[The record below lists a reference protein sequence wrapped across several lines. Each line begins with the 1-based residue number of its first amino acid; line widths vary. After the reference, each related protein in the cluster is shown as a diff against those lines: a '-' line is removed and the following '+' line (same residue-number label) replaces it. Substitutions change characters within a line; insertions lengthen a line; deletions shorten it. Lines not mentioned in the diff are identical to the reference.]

1 MKFLKSKKQS
11 RAALRMMEQSAGFA
25 IEHLESRQM
34 LSLPGNPTG
43 IAVGTATP
51 SSLTLTWQ
59 DNANNESGFG
69 IERLINGNWSPLNGN
84 LAANTQSYTDS
95 GLAAN
100 TAYAYRVHAFN
111 VSGNSAYSFIGNA
124 VTAPNVVAESPPFS
138 PYFLSAVANSSTQV
152 SLSWFDN
159 AGTETGVKVERK
171 TSNGA
176 FAVIATL
183 APHAQSY
190 SDMTVVGGTA
200 YTYRVAAFNNAGS
213 SPYTNESAV
222 NTPGVVV
229 TPTAPSAPTSLV
241 AASSSSSQ
249 IGLVWTDNANNETG
263 YNVER
268 LNGATWT
275 VIASLP
281 ANSSSYSNTGL
292 TANTAY
298 SYRVN
303 AINAAGPSTYSNTGT
318 ATTQQTGVST
328 TPPYAP
334 YFLSATADSS
344 SQVSLKWYDNFGA
357 ETGVKVERKT
367 GNGAYGVVATL
378 TPHAQSYVDTT
389 VAGNTT
395 YTYRVTAFNDAG
407 NSPYTNESS
416 VATPQGTVTPT
427 IPAAPTALAATVVST
442 TQINLAW
449 TDNSNNETGFTIEKL
464 NGANWSVITSLAA
477 NSTSY
482 SVVNLT
488 PATAYSYRVN
498 AVNAAGPSGY
508 TPTATATTQAVIVTQ
523 TPPFAPYYLSAV
535 ANSSTQV
542 TLNWYDNFGVETGVS
557 VERQT
562 ANGPFTVV
570 ATLAPHAATY
580 VDIAV
585 APNTTYTYRVASFNL
600 GGNSPYTNISSA
612 LTPPGTVVMPG
623 PTAPT
628 LLSTVADS
636 TSQITL
642 NWIDNSNNETGFA
655 VERQNGA
662 SWTPVITLAANTT
675 SYSDASLVQATSY
688 TYRVRAVNANGA
700 SAYTNT
706 STATTKSV
714 VVTGPNAP
722 TLLSTV
728 ADSSSQITLNWIDNS
743 NDETG
748 FAVERQNGVTWTPVI
763 TVAANTTT
771 YSDASLLQAT
781 SYTYRVRAVN
791 GNVASAYTNTS
802 TATTKSVVVTDA
814 PAAPTGLAAATVSD
828 TQLSLLWTDNSTNET
843 NFKLERQNGA
853 NWVVVATLPANTTF
867 YIDGGLTAATMYTY
881 RVNAVNAGGPS
892 AYTNLISATTNTTG
906 GTLPRTDLTT
916 FFPIGAFLQPTYT
929 FSDWKARGVNTMVG
943 FESYGD
949 ATTFEQ
955 WTQVANDRGLKYMR
969 EPLANPALDKTD
981 PNLLSWL
988 YPVDEPD
995 LTDLATAQP
1004 PAQAEFNLLRSI
1016 DPTRPIATTYAGGYV
1031 LDWLKGVRDRN
1042 YYETMTQYTDWVM
1055 PCIYP
1060 VTGWNQPENISGVGK
1075 LVDRVAEWFPGKR
1088 NIAYIETS
1096 NQNLPWV
1103 GPQERGVTPDE
1114 FRGEVWDAVIHG
1126 ATGIVYFPHS
1136 LTPFNYDA
1144 TPANVIAEM
1153 TVQNARLSKFGTA
1166 LLTTQNPAG
1175 TSISNNGTIET
1186 SWRIFNGKKYY
1197 FTLNLSA
1204 NAVSNVSLATTG
1216 LAPATTLAVDG
1227 ENRSVTLQNGN
1238 IIDSFKPYEMH
1249 VYVA

>member
-34 LSLPGNPTG
+34 LSLPANPTG
-43 IAVGTATP
+43 IAVTTATP

-59 DNANNESGFG
+59 DNANNENGFG

-111 VSGNSAYSFIGNA
+111 ASGNSAYTFIGNA
-124 VTAPNVVAESPPFS
+124 VTASNVVTQSPPFA
-138 PYFLSAVANSSTQV
+138 PYFLVAVTNSSTQV
-152 SLSWFDN
+152 SLTWFDN
-159 AGTETGVKVERK
+159 AVTETSVKVERK
-171 TSNGA
+171 TANGA

-183 APHAQSY
+183 APHAQNY
-190 SDMTVVGGTA
+190 SDTTVAGGTA

-229 TPTAPSAPTSLV
+229 TPTAPAAPTSLV
-241 AASSSSSQ
+241 AAASSSSQ

-281 ANSSSYSNTGL
+281 ANSTSYSNTGL

-298 SYRVN
+298 NYRVN
-303 AINAAGPSTYSNTGT
+303 AINATGPSTYSNTGT

-334 YFLSATADSS
+334 YFLAATADSS
-344 SQVSLKWYDNFGA
+344 SQISLKWYDNFGV

-378 TPHAQSYVDTT
+378 SPHAQSYVDAT
-389 VAGNTT
+389 VAGSTT

-416 VATPQGTVTPT
+416 VATPLGTVTPT
-427 IPAAPTALAATVVST
+427 VPAAPTALAATAVSA

-464 NGANWSVITSLAA
+464 NGATGSVITTLAA

-482 SVVNLT
+482 SDVNLT
-488 PATAYSYRVN
+488 PGTAYSYRVN
-498 AVNAAGPSGY
+498 AVNAVGPSAY
-508 TPTATATTQAVIVTQ
+508 TSTATATTQSVIVTQ

-570 ATLAPHAATY
+570 ATLSPHAATY
-580 VDIAV
+580 VDVAV

-628 LLSTVADS
+628 LLSTTADS

-642 NWIDNSNNETGFA
+642 NWIDNSSNETGFA

-662 SWTPVITLAANTT
+662 TWTAVTTVAANTT
-675 SYSDASLVQATSY
+675 SYSDA
-688 TYRVRAVNANGA
+688 N
-700 SAYTNT
+700 
-706 STATTKSV
+706 
-714 VVTGPNAP
+714 
-722 TLLSTV
+722 
-728 ADSSSQITLNWIDNS
+728 
-743 NDETG
+743 
-748 FAVERQNGVTWTPVI
+748 
-763 TVAANTTT
+763 
-771 YSDASLLQAT
+771 LLQAT

-791 GNVASAYTNTS
+791 GNGASAYTNNS

-843 NFKLERQNGA
+843 NFKVERQNGT

-881 RVNAVNAGGPS
+881 RVNAVNAGGSS

-949 ATTFEQ
+949 ATTLEQ

-1031 LDWLKGVRDRN
+1031 LDWLKGVRDQN

-1075 LVDRVAEWFPGKR
+1075 LVDRVTQWFPGKR

-1144 TPANVIAEM
+1144 TPANVVAEM
-1153 TVQNARLSKFGTA
+1153 TVQNARLSSYGAT
-1166 LLTTQNPAG
+1166 LLSAQNPAG

-1197 FTLNLSA
+1197 FTLNLSG
-1204 NAVSNVSLATTG
+1204 NAVNNVSLATTG
-1216 LAPATTLAVDG
+1216 LTPSTTLAVDG
-1227 ENRSVTLQNGN
+1227 ESRNVTLQNGS
-1238 IIDSFKPYEMH
+1238 IVDSFKPYEMH